1 MSADQTLRG
10 VVAALDDAGIA
21 HMLAGSFASS
31 LHGVAR
37 TTADIDLVV
46 IAEPA
51 SIDRLLVE
59 LDRDRFY
66 VDEGAAREVVPGGQF
81 NLIDKKTGWKVDLVH
96 IRDRPFSVAEF
107 ARRVPATILGV
118 PVFVATAEDTVLAK
132 LEWSKASGSDRQVQ
146 DVVDLLR
153 VRGPDLD
160 DDYLDRWADELG
172 IADLLRSVRDAQ

>member
-10 VVAALDDAGIA
+10 VVTALDDAGIA

-46 IAEPA
+46 MAAPG
-51 SIDRLLVE
+51 SIDRLLAG

-66 VDEGAAREVVPGGQF
+66 VDEGSAREAVPGGQF
-81 NLIDKKTGWKVDLVH
+81 NVIDTTTGWKVDLVH

-107 ARRVPATILGV
+107 ERRVPATILGV
-118 PVFVATAEDTVLAK
+118 PVFVATVEDTVLAK
-132 LEWSKASGSDRQVQ
+132 LEWSKVSRSDRQVQ

-153 VRGPDLD
+153 VRGSDLD

-172 IADLLRSVRDAQ
+172 VADLLRSVREAR